1 MYLNKRKS
9 KLLLVLI
16 YDSLNVRIE
25 SSKGTIKGTQE
36 GGGGLEY
43 TRYSGDV
50 TRIASLCVALLR
62 V

>member
-1 MYLNKRKS
+1 MMEY
-9 KLLLVLI
+9 
-16 YDSLNVRIE
+16 
-25 SSKGTIKGTQE
+25 SKGTIKGTQE

-43 TRYSGDV
+43 TNFTTQWYSGDV